1 MSQTT
6 LLSSINRT
14 TDYPITVSS
23 TADSHCGTLQLILGS
38 DWTNQMI
45 HELPA
50 INISILT
57 ADGSKFLSF
66 DVNMSTVNEELR
78 NKDRSLTPTEPY
90 SIAVYDIPK
99 DITFSI
105 TPLFDQYALK
115 AHNDLIN
122 DGNIEIFDTSNKGI
136 VDTDSENYVYRLWTT
151 PTSTFDITIIF
162 DNSNV
167 SSGGS
172 SGGGGGGDTPTAAD
186 ISYSNTTSGLSA
198 TNVQAAIDEI
208 DNAIDNLPEP
218 MIFKGSLGTGGTIA
232 TLPTA
237 SNDNKGFTYKVI
249 TAGTYAGQTAKIGD
263 TFISDGTAWVLIPSG
278 DEPSGT
284 VTNVAVTSTDGSAT
298 ITGSPIT
305 SSGTIDISVVTDSAL
320 NANSTKPVQNKIVT
334 SAINEKL
341 DIEDAVGKNVT
352 GTEYTIDGQT
362 VTAGDGA
369 EIFNSYDG
377 NSQNKAAGQCS
388 HAEGAYNTVT
398 GTYAHV
404 EGMGNT
410 ASGDGAHAEGSGG
423 VRATGTGSHAEGQ
436 GNVASGVNAHAEGG
450 GTTASAIYSH
460 AEGSGTSAS
469 GQNSHAE
476 GSGTVASG
484 NSAHAE
490 GGSSVASGDSAHA
503 EGNYTIAASSYQH
516 VQGKC
521 NVADANNTYAFII
534 GNGTADNARHN
545 AFAIDWNGNIYVNN
559 SATGVNVETLS
570 SILNPI
576 SESEYDSL
584 TTKDKPLYFIY
595 D

>member
-14 TDYPITVSS
+14 TDYPITMSS

-122 DGNIEIFDTSNKGI
+122 DGNIEIFDTSDKGI
-136 VDTDSENYVYRLWTT
+136 VDTDSDNYSTELWTT
-151 PTSTFDITIIF
+151 HTDIFDITIIF

-186 ISYSNTTSGLSA
+186 VSYSGSSSGLTA
-198 TNVQAAIDEI
+198 TNVQNAIDEVQG
-208 DNAIDNLPEP
+208 NVNTVNTKVDNLPKP

-284 VTNVAVTSTDGSAT
+284 VTNVAVTSADGSAT

-320 NANSTKPVQNKIVT
+320 NANSTKPVQNALLSRLFT
-334 SAINEKL
+334 P
-341 DIEDAVGKNVT
+341 
-352 GTEYTIDGQT
+352 Q
-362 VTAGDGA
+362 
-369 EIFNSYDG
+369 
-377 NSQNKAAGQCS
+377 SQA
-388 HAEGAYNTVT
+388 
-398 GTYAHV
+398 
-404 EGMGNT
+404 
-410 ASGDGAHAEGSGG
+410 
-423 VRATGTGSHAEGQ
+423 
-436 GNVASGVNAHAEGG
+436 
-450 GTTASAIYSH
+450 
-460 AEGSGTSAS
+460 
-469 GQNSHAE
+469 
-476 GSGTVASG
+476 
-484 NSAHAE
+484 
-490 GGSSVASGDSAHA
+490 
-503 EGNYTIAASSYQH
+503 
-516 VQGKC
+516 
-521 NVADANNTYAFII
+521 
-534 GNGTADNARHN
+534 
-545 AFAIDWNGNIYVNN
+545 
-559 SATGVNVETLS
+559 
-570 SILNPI
+570 
-576 SESEYDSL
+576 EYDAI
-584 TTKDKPLYFIY
+584 TNKDLPLYFIY

>member
-99 DITFSI
+99 DTTFSI

-122 DGNIEIFDTSNKGI
+122 YGNIEIFDTSDKGI
-136 VDTDSENYVYRLWTT
+136 VDTDSDNYSTELWTT
-151 PTSTFDITIIF
+151 PTDTFDITIIF

-172 SGGGGGGDTPTAAD
+172 SGGGGGGSTPTAAD
-186 ISYSNTTSGLSA
+186 ISYSGSSSGLTA
-198 TNVQAAIDEI
+198 TNVQDAIDEVQG
-208 DNAIDNLPEP
+208 NVNTVNTKVDNLPKP
-218 MIFKGSLGTGGTIA
+218 MIFKGSLGTGGTIT

-305 SSGTIDISVVTDSAL
+305 SSGTIDISVNVDNELSNT
-320 NANSTKPVQNKIVT
+320 STKPVQNKIVT

-362 VTAGDGA
+362 VIAGVGA
-369 EIFNSYDG
+369 EIFNAYTG
-377 NSQNKAAGQCS
+377 NTQNKATGQYS
-388 HAEGAYNTVT
+388 HAEGT
-398 GTYAHV
+398 GT
-404 EGMGNT
+404 T
-410 ASGDGAHAEGSGG
+410 ASGSC
-423 VRATGTGSHAEGQ
+423 S
-436 GNVASGVNAHAEGG
+436 HAEGG
-450 GTTASAIYSH
+450 GTTASEYTSH
-460 AEGSGTSAS
+460 AEGGGTTAS
-469 GQNSHAE
+469 GPNSHAE
-476 GSGTVASG
+476 GGGTTASG
-484 NSAHAE
+484 PNSHAE
-490 GGSSVASGDSAHA
+490 GES
-503 EGNYTIAASSYQH
+503 TIAASTYQH
-516 VQGKC
+516 VQGKF
-521 NVADANNTYAFII
+521 NVADSSNTYSFII
-534 GNGTADNARHN
+534 GNGTNNNARHN

-576 SESEYDSL
+576 SESEYDAL

>member
-57 ADGSKFLSF
+57 EDGSKFLSF

-78 NKDRSLTPTEPY
+78 NKDRSLTPAEPY

-122 DGNIEIFDTSNKGI
+122 DGNIEIFDTSDKGI
-136 VDTDSENYVYRLWTT
+136 VNTDSEDYTYRLWTT
-151 PTSTFDITIIF
+151 PTDTFDITIIF

-172 SGGGGGGDTPTAAD
+172 GGGGGGGSTPTAAD
-186 ISYSNTTSGLSA
+186 VSYSGSSSGLAA
-198 TNVQAAIDEI
+198 TNVQDAIDEVQG
-208 DNAIDNLPEP
+208 NVNTVNTKIDNLPKP
-218 MIFKGSLGTGGTIA
+218 MIFKGSLGTGGTIT

-305 SSGTIDISVVTDSAL
+305 SSGTIDVSVVVDDAL
-320 NANSTKPVQNKIVT
+320 STTSVHPVQNKVIRDAMVG
-334 SAINEKL
+334 EKT
-341 DIEDAVGKNVT
+341 AGKQYV
-352 GTEYTIDGQT
+352 IDGQT

-369 EIFNSYDG
+369 EVFNDYTT
-377 NSQNKAAGQCS
+377 NKAAGQYS
-388 HAEGAYNTVT
+388 
-398 GTYAHV
+398 HV
-404 EGMGNT
+404 EGLGNT
-410 ASGDGAHAEGSGG
+410 ASGMGSHAEGSCG
-423 VRATGTGSHAEGQ
+423 VRATGNGS
-436 GNVASGVNAHAEGG
+436 HAEGG
-450 GTTASAIYSH
+450 GTTASNDASH
-460 AEGSGTSAS
+460 AEGSGTIAS
-469 GQNSHAE
+469 GINAHAEGSATIASGESSHAE
-476 GSGTVASG
+476 GG
-484 NSAHAE
+484 N
-490 GGSSVASGDSAHA
+490 
-503 EGNYTIAASSYQH
+503 TIAASSYQH
-516 VQGKC
+516 VQGKY
-521 NVADANNTYAFII
+521 NVSDANGTYAFII
-534 GNGTADNARHN
+534 GNGTDGNARHN
-545 AFAIDWNGNIYVNN
+545 AFAIDWNGNIYVNG

-576 SESEYDSL
+576 SESEYDAL